1 MNITRVGI
9 DLAKTVFQ
17 VHGVDAKGK
26 AVLRKQLKRA
36 QVLEFFANLQRCLIG
51 MEACASAHYWARKL
65 TALGHEVKLIAPQ
78 FVKPYVKTNKNDRN
92 DAEAI
97 CEALGRPNMRFVP
110 IKNPEQQALLA
121 LHRVREA
128 LVAARTAQV
137 NQIRGLLAEFGLIM
151 PQGVA
156 KMRERVPEI
165 LEDATNELPGL
176 MRELLARC
184 YEQFQGLDV
193 QVHELEAH
201 IVRWHR
207 DNEASRRLAEV
218 VGVGPITATA
228 YVATLGDAK
237 AFKSGR
243 QAAAWLGIV
252 PRQRG
257 TGGKQQLLGISK
269 RGDVYLRKLLIHGAR
284 AVLRHL
290 KPEQAN
296 SWLGQLAKRRHRNV
310 AAVALA
316 NKNARI
322 LWALLAHGRKYE
334 KAHLP
339 TRPCG
344 GQQAQAS

>member
-17 VHGVDAKGK
+17 VHGIDEKGK
-26 AVLRKQLKRA
+26 TVLRKQLKRA
-36 QVLEFFANLQRCLIG
+36 QVLEFFFNLQRCLIG
-51 MEACASAHYWARKL
+51 MEACGSAHYWARKL
-65 TALGHEVKLIAPQ
+65 SALGHEVKLMAPQ
-78 FVKPYVKTNKNDRN
+78 LVKPYVKSNKNDRN
-92 DAEAI
+92 DAQAI

-110 IKNPEQQALLA
+110 IKHPEQQALLA
-121 LHRVREA
+121 LHRVREG
-128 LVAARTAQV
+128 LVTARTAQV
-137 NQIRGLLAEFGLIM
+137 NQIRGLLAEFGLVM

-156 KMRERVPEI
+156 KMRTRVPEI
-165 LEDATNELPGL
+165 LEDGDNELPGL

-184 YEQFQGLDV
+184 YEQFQSLDA
-193 QVHELEAH
+193 QVHELEAR

-207 DNEASRRLAEV
+207 DNEASRRLAQV
-218 VGVGPITATA
+218 PGVGPITATA
-228 YVATLGDAK
+228 YVATVGDGQ

-290 KPEQAN
+290 KPEQAD
-296 SWLGQLAKRRHRNV
+296 SWLGQLARRRHRNV

-316 NKNARI
+316 NKNARV
-322 LWALLAHGRKYE
+322 LWALLAHGGEYQQG
-334 KAHLP
+334 HLP
-339 TRPCG
+339 TRP
-344 GQQAQAS
+344 

>member
-17 VHGVDAKGK
+17 VHGVDERGK
-26 AVLRKQLKRA
+26 TVLRKQLKRA
-36 QVLEFFANLQRCLIG
+36 QLLEFFANLQGCRIG
-51 MEACASAHYWARKL
+51 MEACASAHHWARKL
-65 TALGHEVKLIAPQ
+65 TALRHEVKLIAPQ
-78 FVKPYVKTNKNDRN
+78 LVKPYVKSNKNDRN

-110 IKNPEQQALLA
+110 IKSPEQQALLA
-121 LHRVREA
+121 LHRVREG

-137 NQIRGLLAEFGLIM
+137 NQIRGLLAEFGLVM

-156 KMRERVPEI
+156 KMRARVPSI

-176 MRELLARC
+176 MRELLAGC
-184 YEQFQGLDV
+184 YEEFQRLDA
-193 QVHELEAH
+193 QVHELEAR

-207 DNEASRRLAEV
+207 DNEASQWLAQV
-218 VGVGPITATA
+218 PGVGPITATA

-252 PRQRG
+252 PRQHS

-269 RGDVYLRKLLIHGAR
+269 RGDAYLRKLLIHGAQS
-284 AVLRHL
+284 VLRHL
-290 KPEQAN
+290 KHEQAD

-322 LWALLAHGRKYE
+322 LWALLAHGREYQQGYV
-334 KAHLP
+334 P
-339 TRPCG
+339 TRP
-344 GQQAQAS
+344 

>member
-17 VHGVDAKGK
+17 VHGVDERGK
-26 AVLRKQLKRA
+26 TVLRKQLKRA
-36 QVLEFFANLQRCLIG
+36 QLLEFFANLRGCVIG
-51 MEACASAHYWARKL
+51 MEACGSAHYWARKL
-65 TALGHEVKLIAPQ
+65 SSLGHVVKLLAPKL
-78 FVKPYVKTNKNDRN
+78 VKPYVKSNKNDRN

-121 LHRVREA
+121 LHRVREG

-137 NQIRGLLAEFGLIM
+137 NQIRGLLAEFGLVM
-151 PQGVA
+151 PKGVA
-156 KMRERVPEI
+156 KMRTRVPEI
-165 LEDATNELPGL
+165 LEDGANELPGL

-184 YEQFQGLDV
+184 YEQFQRLDA
-193 QVHELEAH
+193 QVHELEAR
-201 IVRWHR
+201 IVHWHR
-207 DNEASRRLAEV
+207 DNEASQRLAEV
-218 VGVGPITATA
+218 PGVGPITATA
-228 YVATLGDAK
+228 YVATVGDGQ

-252 PRQRG
+252 PKQRG

-284 AVLRHL
+284 AVLRQL
-290 KPEQAN
+290 KPEHTD
-296 SWLGQLAKRRHRNV
+296 SWLGKLASRRHCNV

-322 LWALLAHGRKYE
+322 MWALLAHGREYRHDYIP
-334 KAHLP
+334 A
-339 TRPCG
+339 RP
-344 GQQAQAS
+344 

>member
-17 VHGVDAKGK
+17 VHGVDEKGK
-26 AVLRKQLKRA
+26 SVLRKQLKRA

-51 MEACASAHYWARKL
+51 MEACGSAHYWARKL
-65 TALGHEVKLIAPQ
+65 SALGHEVKLMAPQ
-78 FVKPYVKTNKNDRN
+78 LVKPYVKSNKSDRN

-97 CEALGRPNMRFVP
+97 CEALGRPNMRFVS
-110 IKNPEQQALLA
+110 IKHPEQQALLA
-121 LHRVREA
+121 LHRVREG

-137 NQIRGLLAEFGLIM
+137 NQIRGLLAEFGLVM

-156 KMRERVPEI
+156 KMRARVPEI
-165 LEDATNELPGL
+165 LEDGANELPGL
-176 MRELLARC
+176 MRELVARC
-184 YEQFQGLDV
+184 YEQFQGLDA
-193 QVHELEAH
+193 QVHELEAR

-207 DNEASRRLAEV
+207 DHEASRQLAEV
-218 VGVGPITATA
+218 PGVGPITATA
-228 YVATLGDAK
+228 YVATLGDGQ
-237 AFKSGR
+237 AFNSGR

-257 TGGKQQLLGISK
+257 SGGKQQLLGISK

-290 KPEQAN
+290 KPEQAD
-296 SWLGQLAKRRHRNV
+296 SWLGALARRRHRNV

-322 LWALLAHGRKYE
+322 LWALLAHGGKYQPGHVP
-334 KAHLP
+334 A
-339 TRPCG
+339 RR
-344 GQQAQAS
+344 